1 VAGGIE
7 KPQGMTSGR
16 KTVLLVIPNL
26 DFGGAQESF
35 TWLSNMLHRHYHVI
49 NVVFN
54 KEGMGPYS
62 FQGPLLSMEIFA
74 ASHPVRKVI
83 HFFRRVRWLR
93 KIKARYQPD
102 VSISFLEGADYVNI
116 LSRKK
121 DKVIISLRGSKRND
135 PHIRGV
141 VGWVRHRLLMP
152 VLYRKADEVVAV
164 NAGIVQELRQ
174 HYQLQKPVRVIY
186 NPFIQSKWEQGLRNE
201 LPHSWKE
208 IFNQPVI
215 ISHGRLSPEKG
226 FVRFLHVIAGI
237 VRQGK
242 PVRFLLIG
250 DGPEYTR
257 IVNTC
262 RALNLKV
269 YEARSGGP
277 VFPDAHVYLAGY
289 CSNPF
294 PYLQRASVFVLPSL
308 HEGFGNA
315 MVEAMACS
323 LPVVAADC
331 PYSPREILAPDS
343 GTKNC
348 SMPEWAEYGVLV
360 PPWHHPKAVQSWTD
374 VLIKLLADEKKRE
387 YYGNRARL
395 RAESFNETAVASQW
409 KKLIDEI
416 SAR

>member
-1 VAGGIE
+1 
-7 KPQGMTSGR
+7 MTSGR
-16 KTVLLVIPNL
+16 KKVLMVIPNL

-35 TWLSNMLHRHYHVI
+35 TWLSNTLHRHYHVI

-54 KEGMGPYS
+54 KEGMGRYV
-62 FQGPLLSMEIFA
+62 FQAPLLSMEIFA
-74 ASHPVRKVI
+74 ASHPVRKII
-83 HFFRRVRWLR
+83 HFFKRVQRLR
-93 KIKARYQPD
+93 KIKAHFRPD

-121 DKVIISLRGSKRND
+121 DKVIISIRGSKRND
-135 PHIRGV
+135 PHIRGAI
-141 VGWVRHRLLMP
+141 GWVRQRLLMP
-152 VLYRKADEVVAV
+152 FLYRQADGVISV
-164 NAGIVQELRQ
+164 NSGIAQELMK
-174 HYQLQKPVRVIY
+174 HYGVKKPVQVIY
-186 NPFIQSKWEQGLRNE
+186 NPFILSKMEQGLREE
-201 LPHSWKE
+201 LPQSWRE
-208 IFNQPVI
+208 IFNRPII

-226 FVRFLHVIAGI
+226 FVRFLHVIASI

-257 IVNTC
+257 IVDTC
-262 RALNLKV
+262 QAVNLKV
-269 YEARSGGP
+269 YEARSGVP

-289 CSNPF
+289 LSNPF
-294 PYLQRASVFVLPSL
+294 PYLKRASVFVLPSL

-360 PPWHHPKAVQSWTD
+360 PPWHHPKAVQNWTD
-374 VLIKLLADEKKRE
+374 VLIELLEDEKKRE
-387 YYGNRARL
+387 HYGSRARL